1 MEKPI
6 IKYAIYFDYKTLGQ
20 WNGKK
25 SLEAITNNPKKW
37 LQEHNA
43 QRVEDNCCCQINF
56 GFRNPKECDCV
67 VEESLSDF
75 IIEEL
80 SGEIIYK
87 D

>member
-1 MEKPI
+1 MEKQQ
-6 IKYAIYFDYKTLGQ
+6 IKYAIYFDYQTLGQ

-25 SLEAITNNPKKW
+25 E
-37 LQEHNA
+37 
-43 QRVEDNCCCQINF
+43 VEDNCSCQRDF
-56 GFRNPKECDCV
+56 GFRNPEECDCV

-80 SGEIIYK
+80 SGEIIYE